1 MVAGGEVEGIWGRGA
16 GVLPGSRGMTWT
28 VMESSENFIF
38 LSTETFW
45 VSGQ

>member
-1 MVAGGEVEGIWGRGA
+1 MVAGGGVEGIQGRGA
-16 GVLPGSRGMTWT
+16 GVFPGVRGMTQT
-28 VMESSENFIF
+28 VTESSENLIF

>member
-1 MVAGGEVEGIWGRGA
+1 MVAGREVEGIWGHRA
-16 GVLPGSRGMTWT
+16 GVFLGIRGMTRT
-28 VMESSENFIF
+28 VMESSENFTF